1 MSIVSAATAPDL
13 DALATLRRRI
23 ADVERGDVRP
33 AFGFATGVSAL
44 DAALHGTGGVPRGR
58 LTELLGA
65 DGSGTTTLA
74 RRLVARALADGA
86 WVAYVDAT
94 RTLAPRDWAG
104 LGRRGAMMAEGMAVT
119 TGRAGVDAPLH
130 DTPERLWVVRPPDAT
145 RAAWCADVLL
155 RSGGFGLVVVDGA
168 PVLSRAVAMR
178 LLQLARDADAALVL
192 LGAGTRASDLAG
204 ALRLRV
210 RAAPGGYGGHALP
223 HAPSAPP
230 SGGSRRWRSAPEGG
244 GWHAV
249 QRTVITVEKGGIHRT
264 VEVSCAVG
272 VARRL
277 CAHPEVPDR
286 RPVARPAGSG
296 GHVDVVARG
305 PDAADPGTPIGGVA
319 DGTLPERSGLSVPDP
334 VRRGRRAG
342 ESTLGRRRAHR

>member
-1 MSIVSAATAPDL
+1 MSIASGATAPDL

-33 AFGFATGVSAL
+33 AFGFATGVAAL
-44 DAALHGTGGVPRGR
+44 DAALHATGGVPRGR
-58 LTELLGA
+58 LTELLGV

-104 LGRRGAMMAEGMAVT
+104 LGRRSTAMADGTAPVT
-119 TGRAGVDAPLH
+119 GTAGVDPSLR
-130 DTPERLWVVRPPDAT
+130 DTRERLWVVRPPDAA

-155 RSGGFGLVVVDGA
+155 RSGGFSLVVVDGA
-168 PVLSRAVAMR
+168 PVLSRAVALR

-192 LGAGTRASDLAG
+192 LGAGTRASDLSG

-210 RAAPGGYGGHALP
+210 RAAPGGYGGHASPHASP
-223 HAPSAPP
+223 HAPSTPVSA
-230 SGGSRRWRSAPEGG
+230 GGRRWRTAPEGG

-249 QRTVITVEKGGIHRT
+249 QRTVITVEKGGTHRT

-296 GHVDVVARG
+296 GHADVGRG
-305 PDAADPGTPIGGVA
+305 PDAADPGAAGA
-319 DGTLPERSGLSVPDP
+319 LADP

-342 ESTLGRRRAHR
+342 ESTLGRHRAHR

>member
-1 MSIVSAATAPDL
+1 MSIAPHATAPDL

-33 AFGFATGVSAL
+33 AFGFATGVAAL
-44 DAALHGTGGVPRGR
+44 DAALHATGGVPRGR

-65 DGSGTTTLA
+65 DGSGTTTLV
-74 RRLVARALADGA
+74 RRLVARTLADGA

-104 LGRRGAMMAEGMAVT
+104 LGRRGAVTEEGVASL
-119 TGRAGVDAPLH
+119 AGIDPPGPHA
-130 DTPERLWVVRPPDAT
+130 PERLWVVRPPDAT

-168 PVLSRAVAMR
+168 PVLSRAVALR

-192 LGAGTRASDLAG
+192 LGAGTRASDLSG

-210 RAAPGGYGGHALP
+210 RAAPGGYGGHAP
-223 HAPSAPP
+223 PQVPSVPAAPASAA
-230 SGGSRRWRSAPEGG
+230 GRRWRSAPEGG

-249 QRTVITVEKGGIHRT
+249 QRTVITVEKGGSHRT

-296 GHVDVVARG
+296 GHADVGRG
-305 PDAADPGTPIGGVA
+305 PDAADPGAAGA
-319 DGTLPERSGLSVPDP
+319 LADP

-342 ESTLGRRRAHR
+342 ESTLGRHRAHR

>member
-1 MSIVSAATAPDL
+1 MSIAPHATAPDL

-23 ADVERGDVRP
+23 ADVERGDVHP
-33 AFGFATGVSAL
+33 TLGFATGVAAL
-44 DAALHGTGGVPRGR
+44 DAALHATGGVPRGR

-65 DGSGTTTLA
+65 DGSGTTTLV
-74 RRLVARALADGA
+74 RRLVARTLADGA

-94 RTLAPRDWAG
+94 RTLAPRDWAH
-104 LGRRGAMMAEGMAVT
+104 LGRRGAVTEEGVA
-119 TGRAGVDAPLH
+119 GLAGVGSSLQDA
-130 DTPERLWVVRPPDAT
+130 PERLWVVRPPDAT

-168 PVLSRAVAMR
+168 PVLSRAVALR

-192 LGAGTRASDLAG
+192 LGAGTRASDLSG

-210 RAAPGGYGGHALP
+210 RAAPGGYGGHAP
-223 HAPSAPP
+223 PPAPSA
-230 SGGSRRWRSAPEGG
+230 SASAAGRRWRSAPEGG

-249 QRTVITVEKGGIHRT
+249 QRTVITVEKGGSHRT

-296 GHVDVVARG
+296 GHADVGRG
-305 PDAADPGTPIGGVA
+305 PDAADPGAPAGGVV
-319 DGTLPERSGLSVPDP
+319 DGTHSDP

>member
-1 MSIVSAATAPDL
+1 MSIASHATAPDL

-33 AFGFATGVSAL
+33 AFGFATGVAAL
-44 DAALHGTGGVPRGR
+44 DAALHATGGVPRGR

-65 DGSGTTTLA
+65 DGSGTTTLV
-74 RRLVARALADGA
+74 RRLVARTLADGA

-104 LGRRGAMMAEGMAVT
+104 LGRRGAMPSDDAAAA
-119 TGRAGVDAPLH
+119 TGLAGIAPLGP
-130 DTPERLWVVRPPDAT
+130 DAPERLWVVRPPDAT

-168 PVLSRAVAMR
+168 PVLSRAVALR

-210 RAAPGGYGGHALP
+210 RAAPGGYGGHAP
-223 HAPSAPP
+223 PPVPAAPASAA
-230 SGGSRRWRSAPEGG
+230 GRRWRSAPEGG

-249 QRTVITVEKGGIHRT
+249 QRTVITVEKGGSHRT

-286 RPVARPAGSG
+286 RPVARPTGSG
-296 GHVDVVARG
+296 GHADVGRG
-305 PDAADPGTPIGGVA
+305 SDAADPGAPTDGAV
-319 DGTLPERSGLSVPDP
+319 DGTLSDP